1 MQGEQD
7 HERRHDDDDDHTYPR
22 KPTMSLIVLVVL
34 LIMVPA
40 VAYALFTVDG
50 SGISLHRLDSQ
61 TAPGSGG
68 PAEPTGKDQGEGS
81 AFNRHGT
88 K

>member
-1 MQGEQD
+1 
-7 HERRHDDDDDHTYPR
+7 
-22 KPTMSLIVLVVL
+22 MSLIVLAVL

-40 VAYALFTVDG
+40 LAYALFTVGG
-50 SGISLHRLDSQ
+50 SGISLHRFDSQ

-68 PAEPTGKDQGEGS
+68 PAEPSGKDQGQGS
-81 AFNRHGT
+81 AFNQHGT